1 MWQMTKLGNKEMLN
15 RKRKYFL
22 LCLALLLSI
31 PEQPL
36 GSTTSIQDANHHLI
50 RLSNR
55 ALCHV
60 IQETEF
66 AYLESEF
73 CAIGDEW

>member
-1 MWQMTKLGNKEMLN
+1 MLN

-22 LCLALLLSI
+22 LCFVLLMGI
-31 PEQPL
+31 PERPL
-36 GSTTSIQDANHHLI
+36 GSTRSIQEGSRHLI
-50 RLSNR
+50 LLPNR
-55 ALCHV
+55 ALCHL